1 MQTIEIDP
9 IHPTLTEFEMP
20 LIDDVWGNKYKWTTD
35 ADMND
40 TVNRVVG
47 GIYAKDPSGEAQQLM
62 RYLMLAGLWMPG
74 GRILAGAG
82 TSKIVTLMNCY
93 VNETLSDSMSGIHRA
108 IGNTMFTL
116 QQGGGIGTDFSPLRP
131 SGASLKRTGPGSAA
145 SGPLPFMKQWDA
157 TSQTIKSAG
166 DRRGAMMGTIS
177 DTHPDLPAFI
187 VAKQNTGDLKQFNMS
202 VLVSDA
208 FMEAVEADAMWAL
221 HFPHEPSE
229 ARPPEIANQDF
240 IEDGVHQ
247 YVYSVWKARELWDMI
262 MEGTYVHAEPGVIFI
277 DRVNDLNNLSYCE
290 TIRCTNPCVTG
301 DTEILTDAGYKP
313 IDELIGQHVNIWN
326 GETWSEVVP
335 FETGLQ
341 DLMSVTFSN
350 GQRLKVTPDHKFFV
364 GGEFVK
370 AMDLKAGDKLDWAS
384 MPILELPH
392 TGLKVAGYNYTQG
405 FFAGDGCEGSEH
417 SKLYAPKYTCR
428 NRLEGTFGD
437 ERIDRGTYVN
447 WYHGLRKLRDDVPVH
462 ASIAECIDWLAGWLD
477 ADGTVSKKNASY
489 VLEGSSANKAFLN
502 EVVLML
508 TRLGCNPRMWAG
520 KDGGVKTVNG
530 VEGAFR
536 NTYRLMLNMADTWQL
551 KSLGLKCERLD
562 LGKFHK
568 PKGIAKVG
576 QRVVSVSDLPDPGF
590 TYCFTESQH
599 ARGVF
604 NGVSASQCGEQPLPP
619 NGTCNLG
626 AVNLSR
632 LVRDPFTPDAR
643 VDWDLLHTVVV
654 AGIRFLDN
662 VIDVTQYPLEAQK
675 EEEENKRRLGLGI
688 SGLADCLAQ
697 LGVVYGSPDSE
708 ERVEEIM
715 KAIAVAAYES
725 SAMLAQERGAF
736 PLYDEAILEAPFIK
750 KLPEELQATIADL
763 GLRNGVLLTIAPT
776 GTTSLVYGNI
786 SSGLEPN
793 FAFSYNRQVFSSN
806 NAHNAVKYEEV
817 TTYLWRL
824 YKKHLANM
832 YGDNTAFDPDNLPNY
847 MVTAQKL
854 GVTAHLRIQ
863 AACQKW
869 VDASISKTINVP
881 THCSFEHFKAIYM
894 EAYAMGCKGCTTYRP
909 NDESDIGSVLE
920 VASSEAAEGDDAE
933 VSVAEIRERP
943 DFLQGLTYKIKWP
956 SWNASIF
963 VTINH
968 DEEGVPFEIFLQS
981 KDARHQEWIT
991 ALTIMMSGHMRRG
1004 DYLWIPEELKA
1015 IHSVG
1020 DTAWVAGKF
1029 YGSVLARIG
1038 EVIDQHFKRMG
1049 VGVDLAELP
1058 PGTYQAKFTDVK
1070 VDEDTG
1076 KVDVKFEVQGERCP
1090 SCSAPAYIH
1099 SDGCGKCTSCG
1110 HSSCG

>member
-40 TVNRVVG
+40 TVNRVVD
-47 GIYAKDPSGEAQQLM
+47 GIYAKDPNGEAQQLM
-62 RYLMLAGLWMPG
+62 RWLMLAGLWMPG

-82 TSKIVTLMNCY
+82 TSKIVTLMNCFSGDTKFVTAQGVKQLNSVGPHKVLTRRGWKDAQVQSFGTQHVNDYIFKPVTLDGLGGQSNYRRTIRATADHRWILDTGEETTSLGIGQKVLAEASPDIGNKAHHADGFRHGFVFGDGTHNRTTLREVSGGYPLGTMHFVLRLCGAKADYLSWFKDCRVGSPPACKGDPVVYLHTNRDLKALPPAGVSQDYILGFIEGWNAADGSESISGPDSTSIFSKNLEALEWLTDHAPYAGYAVVGHRRYSSGKTNYGGKGELWVCTLRKASKVLWEVVDINDGGEEEVFCAVVPRLAEFVLAGGILTGNCY
-93 VNETLSDSMSGIHRA
+93 VNETLTDSMTGIHNA

-177 DTHPDLPAFI
+177 DTHPDMPAFI
-187 VAKQNTGDLKQFNMS
+187 VAKQNTGELKQFNMS

-290 TIRCTNPCVTG
+290 DIRCTNP
-301 DTEILTDAGYKP
+301 
-313 IDELIGQHVNIWN
+313 
-326 GETWSEVVP
+326 
-335 FETGLQ
+335 
-341 DLMSVTFSN
+341 
-350 GQRLKVTPDHKFFV
+350 
-364 GGEFVK
+364 
-370 AMDLKAGDKLDWAS
+370 
-384 MPILELPH
+384 
-392 TGLKVAGYNYTQG
+392 
-405 FFAGDGCEGSEH
+405 
-417 SKLYAPKYTCR
+417 
-428 NRLEGTFGD
+428 
-437 ERIDRGTYVN
+437 
-447 WYHGLRKLRDDVPVH
+447 
-462 ASIAECIDWLAGWLD
+462 
-477 ADGTVSKKNASY
+477 
-489 VLEGSSANKAFLN
+489 
-502 EVVLML
+502 
-508 TRLGCNPRMWAG
+508 
-520 KDGGVKTVNG
+520 
-530 VEGAFR
+530 
-536 NTYRLMLNMADTWQL
+536 
-551 KSLGLKCERLD
+551 
-562 LGKFHK
+562 
-568 PKGIAKVG
+568 
-576 QRVVSVSDLPDPGF
+576 
-590 TYCFTESQH
+590 
-599 ARGVF
+599 
-604 NGVSASQCGEQPLPP
+604 CGEQPLPP

-736 PLYDEAILEAPFIK
+736 PLYDEAILKAPFIK

-832 YGDNTAFDPDNLPNY
+832 YGDNTVFDPDNLPNY
-847 MVTAQKL
+847 MVTAQEL

-920 VASSEAAEGDDAE
+920 VASSEAAEGDDPL
-933 VSVAEIRERP
+933 VDVRVAPSIRDRP
-943 DFLQGLTYKIKWP
+943 DFLQGLTYKVKWP

-963 VTINH
+963 ITINH

-1020 DTAWVAGKF
+1020 DTAWVGGKF

-1038 EVIDQHFKRMG
+1038 EIIQQHYNRMG
-1049 VGVDLAELP
+1049 VGVKGVDVSELP
-1058 PGTYQAKFTDVK
+1058 PGTYDAKFTDVK
-1070 VDEDTG
+1070 VDEATG
-1076 KVDVKFEVQGERCP
+1076 KVDVKFEVMGERCP
-1090 SCSAPAYIH
+1090 ACSAPAYIH

-1110 HSSCG
+1110 HSTCG